1 MLRDRSLFVCRPVCG
16 GVFTACCTFVLTA
29 NDHCSW
35 LVLQCLRACQMLP
48 RVLLTQLLATCSL
61 RATCYL
67 AGACNGCSQK
77 RDTHRAMSSS
87 SCSVSLFFPLAR
99 RNVCGDRQNRYCCP
113 GWEQTPGSRTCTKR
127 ESLNADKRTS
137 SAKQLVAPVYYE
149 PVFMLQRFVL
159 VAVAAADASDLTSV
173 SAETASSVPPVNKTP
188 VSTLFIIHL

>member
-1 MLRDRSLFVCRPVCG
+1 MIIAAGWWCNASGLARCCLGCCWHSYRPPIHWGRV
-16 GVFTACCTFVLTA
+16 V
-29 NDHCSW
+29 W
-35 LVLQCLRACQMLP
+35 LE
-48 RVLLTQLLATCSL
+48 
-61 RATCYL
+61 RATVAHKSAILTGRCHHP
-67 AGACNGCSQK
+67 AAQWAC
-77 RDTHRAMSSS
+77 
-87 SCSVSLFFPLAR
+87 FFSLAR

-188 VSTLFIIHL
+188 VSTLSIIHL